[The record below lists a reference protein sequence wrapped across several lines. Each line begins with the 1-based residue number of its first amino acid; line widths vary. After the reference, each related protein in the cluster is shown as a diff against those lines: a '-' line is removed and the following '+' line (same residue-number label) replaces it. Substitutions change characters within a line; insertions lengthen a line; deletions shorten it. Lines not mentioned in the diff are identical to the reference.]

1 MAQFTFADR
10 YSEAGLSPTADKI
23 LLREKPVAN
32 LVENI
37 DTQQIMTLAKFYYG
51 CTGLDMNWFRDAF
64 AEEDASFSLIN
75 NEREARVLSA
85 LVLEALIH
93 ENNSIAILAVSIGSV
108 RGQRTPLQSAWLAFE
123 AETTFLSSSV
133 DFRTYASVPDK
144 VTPTIN
150 QKLPEELKAVTE
162 APDLTSL
169 AALLTK
175 VREEARASTQTT
187 SKQVAVA
194 LAACN
199 RQLSLMHEE
208 SQMLWWLTGGTSKT
222 LSRSFN
228 SFTPAQAAFIGAFDL
243 GKLTTYSPLGPVAI
257 PAMLD
262 KIMSMAK
269 KMRNTTP
276 SEITLHALI
285 ESFTPE
291 DIEKFD
297 IPHTLPPFL
306 TPLSAAIT
314 LVKTAGNNMWHSR
327 FTQITGLDASLSLPP
342 VVMAEQLYREHLLGR
357 LL

>member
-10 YSEAGLSPTADKI
+10 YSEAGLSPTAEKV
-23 LLREKPVAN
+23 LLRQKP
-32 LVENI
+32 VENI
-37 DTQQIMTLAKFYYG
+37 VENIEKQQIMDLANFYYG
-51 CTGLDMNWFRDAF
+51 CTGLNLNWFRDAF

-85 LVLEALIH
+85 LVLDALIQ
-93 ENNSIAILAVSIGSV
+93 EKNSKAILAVSIGSF
-108 RGQRTPLQSAWLAFE
+108 RGQRPPLQSAWLTFE
-123 AETTFLSSSV
+123 AEAAFLSNSV
-133 DFRTYASVPDK
+133 NFRKYTSVPDK
-144 VTPTIN
+144 VTPTVN
-150 QKLPEELKAVTE
+150 QKLPEELKAVAET
-162 APDLTSL
+162 PDLITL

-208 SQMLWWLTGGTSKT
+208 SQMLWWLTGGSSKT
-222 LSRSFN
+222 LSRNFN

-243 GKLTTYSPLGPVAI
+243 GLLTTYSPLGPVAI
-257 PAMLD
+257 PAMLE
-262 KIMSMAK
+262 KIMSMAQK
-269 KMRNTTP
+269 TRNTTP
-276 SEITLHALI
+276 SEVKLHTLI
-285 ESFTPE
+285 DSFKPE

-297 IPHTLPPFL
+297 IPNTLPPFL
-306 TPLSAAIT
+306 SPLSAAIT
-314 LVKTAGNNMWHSR
+314 LVKTAGVNMWHSR

-342 VVMAEQLYREHLLGR
+342 VVMAEQLYREHLLGQ